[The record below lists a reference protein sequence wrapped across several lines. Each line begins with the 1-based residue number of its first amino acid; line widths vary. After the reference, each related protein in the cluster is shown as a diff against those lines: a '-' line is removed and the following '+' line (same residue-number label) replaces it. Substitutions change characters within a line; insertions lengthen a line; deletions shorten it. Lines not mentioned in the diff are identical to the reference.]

1 MTSKTQAADLEVV
14 VVGAGVAGLT
24 IAYGLRDVLGI
35 KLRVFERRT
44 GESTESLYN
53 TTRSG
58 LTYLRGG
65 MLERLISYPSIEG
78 EANLTCDIGRPLML
92 NH

>member
-1 MTSKTQAADLEVV
+1 MVSKTQATDLEVV

-44 GESTESLYN
+44 GVSAKTCS
-53 TTRSG
+53 
-58 LTYLRGG
+58 
-65 MLERLISYPSIEG
+65 PSQ
-78 EANLTCDIGRPLML
+78 
-92 NH
+92 